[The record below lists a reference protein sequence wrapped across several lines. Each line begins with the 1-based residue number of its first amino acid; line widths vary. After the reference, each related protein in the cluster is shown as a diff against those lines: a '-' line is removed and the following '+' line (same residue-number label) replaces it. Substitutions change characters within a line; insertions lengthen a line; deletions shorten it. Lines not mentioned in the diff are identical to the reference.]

1 MEKQRHVSGVER
13 PQLRQA
19 KLWRKSAQAEM
30 EEEEDNRVGTMELQ
44 VEFEED
50 QLVEPWQVEP

>member
-44 VEFEED
+44 VEL
-50 QLVEPWQVEP
+50 QVEPWQVEP